1 MLCDGRCKLPTLSL
15 LRSVPV
21 CAVCTT
27 THALSILR
35 SPLYSVSCYSCVC
48 SFVTAKSLPLNQPN
62 TLCHTSLSH
71 TCHCTLHSYPLQT
84 HSTHSQHMHVL
95 HMWHCVTHV
104 HAVCEPPFP
113 LYPQLSPPVT
123 EQSPADLLKEKVYK
137 EYQGFKIGTKRK
149 EKGHK
154 SNADY
159 VKLAVLEK
167 PPSSTP
173 DNVEDKMEAMH
184 RFTHCG
190 ARVADE
196 KASHVTPVDLLK
208 KGSERIRV
216 VYGQAGSGKTTLLKQ
231 MCRALS
237 CDEDESDFN
246 LVLYFPLRERS
257 VSSASDLRSLLSYYL
272 HDEEPADVSAM
283 VKSLKENKNL
293 LMVFDG
299 ADEVKDLL
307 EPSSGSVVQRI
318 LEGRTLPEAHVIV
331 SSRPGAC
338 PSLQDHS
345 ASFYE
350 VQGFDH
356 AAITSYVKGFF
367 GATPSAADSM
377 LSQLETRPD
386 LMGGAYIPMNMF
398 ILCTIFKESNFSF
411 PATMTACY
419 QAFVCDVLARH
430 GVDCDPSLRSLSKDV
445 QSLLHSLGVLA
456 FTGLCQ
462 RPPQFVFDQY
472 SIAPS
477 FHLAHGVA
485 LTDESQFKGLLR
497 VHAER
502 TGAYRS
508 SYSFSFPHG
517 TQQEFFAALHLS
529 TLEENEQVQFW
540 RENLFN
546 TSFSVVHRFHAGLT
560 GLHSPQVAKEVCS
573 SLTGAA
579 EGGTTSHSIGK
590 CSNDN
595 PQLLFLFHA
604 LCESRNLPLTKEVMQ
619 HIPSSLEFGLSLSA
633 FDTMAIARCLSQC
646 SHLRLL
652 NLAYLGCTLL
662 SPQCLSHL
670 NEVLQ
675 SNPQCQLGDEL
686 RLICDHFSA
695 GGEPACAVLYCVCV
709 CMHMYV
715 CVCCTHGDC

>member
-1 MLCDGRCKLPTLSL
+1 MAHNH
-15 LRSVPV
+15 
-21 CAVCTT
+21 CA
-27 THALSILR
+27 ALSI
-35 SPLYSVSCYSCVC
+35 PC
-48 SFVTAKSLPLNQPN
+48 N
-62 TLCHTSLSH
+62 
-71 TCHCTLHSYPLQT
+71 CTLHSYPLHT
-84 HSTHSQHMHVL
+84 HHTLTTHVL
-95 HMWHCVTHV
+95 HTWHCVTLV
-104 HAVCEPPFP
+104 HAVCESPSPSC
-113 LYPQLSPPVT
+113 PQHPPPVT
-123 EQSPADLLKEKVYK
+123 ERSPADLLKEKVYK
-137 EYQGFKIGTKRK
+137 EYQGFKIGTIKK

-167 PPSSTP
+167 PPSSKP
-173 DNVEDKMEAMH
+173 DNVEDRMEAMR
-184 RFTHCG
+184 RFKRCG
-190 ARVADE
+190 CRVADE

-208 KGSERIRV
+208 KGSERIHV

-237 CDEDESDFN
+237 CDEAESDFN

-257 VSSASDLRSLLSYYL
+257 VSSAGDLRSLLSYYSQ
-272 HDEEPADVSAM
+272 DEDPADVSAM

-307 EPSSGSVVQRI
+307 KPSSGSIVQRI
-318 LEGRTLPEAHVIV
+318 LEGRALPDAHIIV

-345 ASFYE
+345 ATFYE

-386 LMGGAYIPMNMF
+386 LMGGAYIPMNTY
-398 ILCTIFKESNFSF
+398 ILCSIFDPISASF

-419 QAFVCDVLARH
+419 QAFVRQTIIRECRNKGRDFPLDPLLRYALLPEDIRCLLA
-430 GVDCDPSLRSLSKDV
+430 
-445 QSLLHSLGVLA
+445 SLGALA
-456 FTGLCQ
+456 FKGLSQ
-462 RPPQFVFDQY
+462 VPPMFVFNEY
-472 SIAPS
+472 GSTLSEPSIRSTFSHELLPPSAPI
-477 FHLAHGVA
+477 
-485 LTDESQFKGLLR
+485 DEYLFKGLLHM
-497 VHAER
+497 HASR
-502 TGAYRS
+502 DVFGAQH
-508 SYSFSFPHG
+508 SFSFPHG

-529 TLEENEQVQFW
+529 MLEEDVQVQFW

-546 TSFSVVHRFHAGLT
+546 TSYSVVLRFHAGLT
-560 GLHSPQVAKEVCS
+560 GLCSPQVAKEVCP

-579 EGGTTSHSIGK
+579 EGGSTSHSIGK

-595 PQLLFLFHA
+595 PQLLFLCHA
-604 LCESRNLPLTKEVMQ
+604 LCESRNLPLTKEIMQ
-619 HIPSSLEFGLSLSA
+619 HIPSSLEFKLSLSA
-633 FDTMAIARCLSQC
+633 FDTMAIAHCLSQC

-652 NLAYLGCTLL
+652 SLPYYSCTLL

-670 NEVLQ
+670 TEVLQ
-675 SNPQCQLGDEL
+675 RNPQCQLGDEL
-686 RLICDHFSA
+686 RLSCDHFSA
-695 GGEPACAVLYCVCV
+695 GGESACAVLYCVCV
-709 CMHMYV
+709 CVYVHV
-715 CVCCTHGDC
+715 CVCMLYTL